1 MYSVKKVKH
10 YCVVHYCIIIILSIK
25 LIKMC
30 INYRYSVGL
39 GGFSG
44 NKNSKAIQINERLDL
59 SNYQFDHHKL
69 KSDARPLRYHLVSMV
84 IHYGSS
90 LNSGHY
96 TALGLTPSGS
106 YYYFNDSNVCI
117 LFIIF
122 YKIELIVNYKFY

>member
-1 MYSVKKVKH
+1 MLPIKQLQKNYK
-10 YCVVHYCIIIILSIK
+10 CVLLY
-25 LIKMC
+25 
-30 INYRYSVGL
+30 YRYSVGM

-59 SNYQFDHHKL
+59 SSYQFDHHNL
-69 KSDARPLRYHLVSMV
+69 KIDARPLRYHLVSMV

-117 LFIIF
+117 ITIIF
-122 YKIELIVNYKFY
+122 P

>member
-1 MYSVKKVKH
+1 M
-10 YCVVHYCIIIILSIK
+10 
-25 LIKMC
+25 
-30 INYRYSVGL
+30 

-59 SNYQFDHHKL
+59 SSYQFDHHKF
-69 KSDARPLRYHLVSMV
+69 KIDARPLRYHLVSMV

-90 LNSGHY
+90 LHSGHY

-117 LFIIF
+117 LIIIF
-122 YKIELIVNYKFY
+122 SSHLFIFQLLVL

>member
-1 MYSVKKVKH
+1 M
-10 YCVVHYCIIIILSIK
+10 
-25 LIKMC
+25 
-30 INYRYSVGL
+30 

-59 SNYQFDHHKL
+59 SSYQFDHHNL
-69 KSDARPLRYHLVSMV
+69 KIDARPLRYHLVSMV

-117 LFIIF
+117 IKYYIFKLLILLGISRYRIIRFYFTGLSNKFQKLFN
-122 YKIELIVNYKFY
+122 K

>member
-1 MYSVKKVKH
+1 M
-10 YCVVHYCIIIILSIK
+10 
-25 LIKMC
+25 
-30 INYRYSVGL
+30 

-59 SNYQFDHHKL
+59 SSYQFDHHNL
-69 KSDARPLRYHLVSMV
+69 KIDARPLRYHLVSMV

-117 LFIIF
+117 ITYISLTFIYF
-122 YKIELIVNYKFY
+122 KIINYVYRFIKQISKIIQLVMIPI

>member
-1 MYSVKKVKH
+1 V
-10 YCVVHYCIIIILSIK
+10 LLIK
-25 LIKMC
+25 LLEKNYKC
-30 INYRYSVGL
+30 VLLNYRYSVGM

-59 SNYQFDHHKL
+59 SSYQFDHHNL
-69 KSDARPLRYHLVSMV
+69 KIDTRPLRYHLVSMV

-117 LFIIF
+117 ITII
-122 YKIELIVNYKFY
+122 LL